1 MARIETPRRVRG
13 TQDIF
18 GDEQRRFATVIE
30 TFERVRRLYCF
41 QRVDLPVFE
50 ATEVFARSIGETT
63 DVVSKE
69 MYTFPDRG
77 GDSLTLRPEFTAGIA
92 RAFLTEGWQQYA
104 PLKVA
109 TSGAVFRY
117 ERPQKGRY
125 RQFHQIDAEILGAPE
140 PAADVELLVM
150 ADQLLHELGIAEGV
164 TLQLNTLGDAET
176 RDAWRAGLVAHFE
189 AHRGDLS
196 EDSLTRLE
204 KNPMRFLDSKDP
216 RDRPIADAAPD
227 IDAYLTADAR
237 AFFDAVTAGLD
248 AAAWPLTG
256 ADARIVE
263 AVVPP
268 LASDRLFT
276 AVSMPNPHLVT
287 FVDAVDEAELV
298 AVGERC
304 EAAPAWLP
312 NRANVSF
319 VEVRGGDLFVRT
331 FERGVGLTDSCGSA
345 MAASSFAACL
355 TGRLAYGAP
364 ITVFN
369 KGGLV
374 RAVVA
379 EDAMVSL
386 SGNAT
391 WEWRGSVDID
401 LMTEQAGSL
410 RVEGHA
416 DAEIAAWAQLADAAS
431 R

>member
-1 MARIETPRRVRG
+1 LIDARALSLSDAEWAAVARALADRRGPVGGDGLLLLDQGEGNAAFSMRMFNSDGSEAETCLNGLRCVARAG
-13 TQDIF
+13 
-18 GDEQRRFATVIE
+18 
-30 TFERVRRLYCF
+30 
-41 QRVDLPVFE
+41 FE
-50 ATEVFARSIGETT
+50 A
-63 DVVSKE
+63 
-69 MYTFPDRG
+69 
-77 GDSLTLRPEFTAGIA
+77 LGI
-92 RAFLTEGWQQYA
+92 
-104 PLKVA
+104 
-109 TSGAVFRY
+109 
-117 ERPQKGRY
+117 
-125 RQFHQIDAEILGAPE
+125 D
-140 PAADVELLVM
+140 AADVSLKTSTAHVE
-150 ADQLLHELGIAEGV
+150 
-164 TLQLNTLGDAET
+164 
-176 RDAWRAGLVAHFE
+176 RDADVAPGVYTVRETAG
-189 AHRGDLS
+189 
-196 EDSLTRLE
+196 
-204 KNPMRFLDSKDP
+204 P
-216 RDRPIADAAPD
+216 
-227 IDAYLTADAR
+227 
-237 AFFDAVTAGLD
+237 AGLD
-248 AAAWPLTG
+248 AAAWPMTG
-256 ADARIVE
+256 AGPRIVQ
-263 AVVPP
+263 AAVPP
-268 LASDRLFT
+268 LGTARLFT

-391 WEWRGSVDID
+391 WEWRGSVDVD
-401 LMTEQAGSL
+401 LATEQAGSL